1 MANKY
6 LLAIDPGN
14 IESAYALI
22 DAETYAPVQF
32 EKLPN
37 AMMRKYISSQLALC
51 NQTEVVIEQVQ
62 HYGTG
67 MAAGESTF
75 DTCFEAGRFA
85 QITDQITGQEATRVR
100 RPTVKSMICGTPRA
114 KDANVIQALKDRFG
128 EKGTKKNPGWFY
140 GFKADCWQ
148 AYALGVAWLDMRK
161 EQGNG

>member
-14 IESAYALI
+14 IESAYTLI
-22 DAETYAPVQF
+22 DEETYAPVQF

-37 AMMRKYISSQLALC
+37 AQMRTYLKVQLSLC
-51 NQTEVVIEQVQ
+51 NRAEVVIEQVQ

-67 MAAGESTF
+67 LAAGESTF

-85 QITDQITGQEATRVR
+85 QITEDVTGKEAERVR
-100 RPTVKSMICGTPRA
+100 RPTVKTAICGTPRA
-114 KDANVIQALKDRFG
+114 KDSNVIQALKDRFG

-161 EQGNG
+161 EDLK

>member
-14 IESAYALI
+14 VQSAYALI
-22 DAETYAPVQF
+22 EQETYSPIMA

-37 AMMRKYISSQLALC
+37 AMMRKYLYSQLSL
-51 NQTEVVIEQVQ
+51 NNTDVVIEQVA

-67 MAAGESTF
+67 MPAGATVF
-75 DTCFEAGRFA
+75 DTCIESGRFI
-85 QITDQITGQEATRVR
+85 QIASDFAIDAHRMLR
-100 RPTVKSMICGTPRA
+100 ASVKTQLCGTPRA
-114 KDANVIQALKDRFG
+114 KDSNVIQALKDRFG

-148 AYALGVAWLDMRK
+148 AYALGVAWLDVREMS
-161 EQGNG
+161 NG